1 MDELNK
7 QIMDQQRAK
16 QKKEDQIKKTMV
28 QQEARIKVMET
39 ELDKMK
45 KAKEQLEMQKKY
57 GEERYSKMR
66 VQTGKDISTYKKTV
80 QEKDKTVFNL
90 KAELKKTDQVVNQ
103 KMNELKALQ
112 KKAHEEKVKR
122 IQEEEKDNESK
133 GVDVEA
139 IKDWIHQSTDQL
151 LKQ

>member
-1 MDELNK
+1 M
-7 QIMDQQRAK
+7 
-16 QKKEDQIKKTMV
+16 IKKRA
-28 QQEARIKVMET
+28 EISP
-39 ELDKMK
+39 K
-45 KAKEQLEMQKKY
+45 KKLK
-57 GEERYSKMR
+57 RYESAY
-66 VQTGKDISTYKKTV
+66 Q
-80 QEKDKTVFNL
+80 